1 MRAPRPQRYFDQSLL
16 SSRFLDETWYQRWRS
31 LREAWPRT
39 LRRRHHETG
48 PRNEGRQLVVIL
60 GLANSSSS
68 RHSLEE
74 KSYLLF
80 LELLLFLGLAL
91 FRCGF
96 SLLRFTLRIVN
107 QPFASGLQELDSRQL
122 PPLSVA

>member
-1 MRAPRPQRYFDQSLL
+1 LIGRAVGRGWYAHIVVNQFFNGNEGRDTRAPRPQRYFDQSLL

-39 LRRRHHETG
+39 LRRRRHETG

-91 FRCGF
+91 FR
-96 SLLRFTLRIVN
+96 
-107 QPFASGLQELDSRQL
+107 
-122 PPLSVA
+122 